1 MGTLPEIPTS
11 AIIVVGAGCAAL
23 ILVLCSVLAYF
34 LLQKADAV
42 QRDGGAADRLRL
54 DIIGRLSVLKLPP
67 PPPRHPTAS
76 PTPWYRRIR
85 FVYNIRII
93 GWPEGKPLDSRRS
106 SMQKEELSVVMEN
119 SADRRS
125 TVFATLRSAHNPLE
139 SSTSN
144 PAIFSYAPEDFAD
157 DNRNTDPYGFEGHY
171 QSRKK
176 RIVYEVVV

>member
-1 MGTLPEIPTS
+1 LYSHRPAFSAEAAAAAVPQYQTSDGKPYALVPPHPPSSTTS
-11 AIIVVGAGCAAL
+11 ASLAG
-23 ILVLCSVLAYF
+23 
-34 LLQKADAV
+34 
-42 QRDGGAADRLRL
+42 
-54 DIIGRLSVLKLPP
+54 
-67 PPPRHPTAS
+67 
-76 PTPWYRRIR
+76 
-85 FVYNIRII
+85 
-93 GWPEGKPLDSRRS
+93 PEGKPLDSRRS
-106 SMQKEELSVVMEN
+106 SMQKEELVVMEN